1 MTEHE
6 ADLLD
11 DIMADILAE
20 SPTLK
25 RLYEESPYREM
36 GGNFLIFT
44 YKNYKLKLWLKIMSK
59 LKNNE

>member
-1 MTEHE
+1 MKEHE

-11 DIMADILAE
+11 DIMAKILEE

-25 RLYEESPYREM
+25 RLFEESPHQEM
-36 GGNFLIFT
+36 GGDFLIFS

-59 LKNNE
+59 LKNNV